1 MGIRFADWRGGANP
15 SPIAMALAEKAGVQQ
30 APQTLQDYKAQ
41 QEPSNVAQARM
52 EANTPYV
59 EPEKGKFAP
68 NTDYMSVSIAPRFE
82 TKEQA
87 QARADE
93 ADTRAYQ
100 QSHSGLSP
108 EFSAK
113 IAEILR
119 QGRQAEQ
126 HYRDSAEG
134 KLPAKTMGEIAQER
148 MATIP
153 KDQAWRRQNPF
164 AEGMGYQWADDKTL
178 QGLGWK
184 DDDISSMKARTEF
197 DPQEIQNL
205 YSVGALKAPYAEY
218 LKKQEALRRQAEEEA
233 VRAYAE
239 QASYGD
245 SEPSYYDEASAQTH
259 SGGYQNVP
267 DEVSPSSVTN
277 PSSSSV
283 PAQHQSIWDG
293 SAIGRAFNR
302 LGSGSGADNVRDY
315 YATSGGLI

>member
-1 MGIRFADWRGGANP
+1 MGIRFADWRGSANP

-30 APQTLQDYKAQ
+30 APQTLQDYRAQ
-41 QEPSNVAQARM
+41 QEPSKMAQARM

-59 EPEKGKFAP
+59 APEKGKFAP
-68 NTDYMSVSIAPRFE
+68 NTDYMSVSMAPRFE

-100 QSHSGLSP
+100 QSHPGLSSD
-108 EFSAK
+108 FSAK

-119 QGRQAEQ
+119 QGKQAEQ
-126 HYRDSAEG
+126 RYRDSAEG

-233 VRAYAE
+233 ARAYTE
-239 QASYGD
+239 QSSYD
-245 SEPSYYDEASAQTH
+245 YSEPSYYGEEPASASAPQT
-259 SGGYQNVP
+259 SYGVGFDQL
-267 DEVSPSSVTN
+267 DSDSMASSAPTQT
-277 PSSSSV
+277 
-283 PAQHQSIWDG
+283 QHQSIWDG
-293 SAIGRAFNR
+293 SAIGRFFHS
-302 LGSGSGADNVRDY
+302 LGNGSGADNVRDY
-315 YATSGGLI
+315 YAHSGGLI

>member
-1 MGIRFADWRGGANP
+1 MGIRFADWRGSANP

-30 APQTLQDYKAQ
+30 APQTLQDYRAQ
-41 QEPSNVAQARM
+41 QEPSNMAQARM

-59 EPEKGKFAP
+59 APEKGKFAP
-68 NTDYMSVSIAPRFE
+68 NTDYTSVSMAPRFE
-82 TKEQA
+82 TKAQA

-100 QSHSGLSP
+100 QSHPGLSSD
-108 EFSAK
+108 FSAK

-119 QGRQAEQ
+119 QGKQAEQ
-126 HYRDSAEG
+126 RYRDSAEG

-233 VRAYAE
+233 ARAYAE
-239 QASYGD
+239 QSSYD
-245 SEPSYYDEASAQTH
+245 YSEPSYYDEPASAPAPQT
-259 SGGYQNVP
+259 SYGVGFDQL
-267 DEVSPSSVTN
+267 DSDSMASSAPTQT
-277 PSSSSV
+277 
-283 PAQHQSIWDG
+283 QHQSIWDG
-293 SAIGRAFNR
+293 SAIGRFFHS
-302 LGSGSGADNVRDY
+302 LGNGSGADNVRDY
-315 YATSGGLI
+315 YAHSGGLI

>member
-1 MGIRFADWRGGANP
+1 MK
-15 SPIAMALAEKAGVQQ
+15 LKH
-30 APQTLQDYKAQ
+30 K
-41 QEPSNVAQARM
+41 
-52 EANTPYV
+52 
-59 EPEKGKFAP
+59 
-68 NTDYMSVSIAPRFE
+68 
-82 TKEQA
+82 A

-100 QSHSGLSP
+100 QSHPGLSSD
-108 EFSAK
+108 FSAK

-119 QGRQAEQ
+119 QGKQAEQ
-126 HYRDSAEG
+126 RYRDSAEG

-218 LKKQEALRRQAEEEA
+218 LKNKKPCVDKLKKRLLELMLNKLHIIIVNLAI
-233 VRAYAE
+233 
-239 QASYGD
+239 
-245 SEPSYYDEASAQTH
+245 T
-259 SGGYQNVP
+259 
-267 DEVSPSSVTN
+267 TN
-277 PSSSSV
+277 QL
-283 PAQHQSIWDG
+283 QHQHLRQHLSLHTALVLTNLI
-293 SAIGRAFNR
+293 AIVW
-302 LGSGSGADNVRDY
+302 LHTKLPVVP
-315 YATSGGLI
+315 

>member
-1 MGIRFADWRGGANP
+1 MGIRFADWRGSANP

-59 EPEKGKFAP
+59 APEKGKFAP
-68 NTDYMSVSIAPRFE
+68 NTDYMSVSMAPRFE

-100 QSHSGLSP
+100 QSHPGLSSD
-108 EFSAK
+108 FSAK

-119 QGRQAEQ
+119 QGKQAEQ
-126 HYRDSAEG
+126 RYRDSAED

-148 MATIP
+148 MALIP
-153 KDQAWRRQNPF
+153 KEQAWRRQNPF

-233 VRAYAE
+233 ARAYAE
-239 QASYGD
+239 QTSYGG
-245 SEPSYYDEASAQTH
+245 SEPSYYSEEPASAPAPQT
-259 SGGYQNVP
+259 SDGVGFDQL
-267 DEVSPSSVTN
+267 DSDSMASSAPTQT
-277 PSSSSV
+277 
-283 PAQHQSIWDG
+283 QHQSIWDG
-293 SAIGRAFNR
+293 SAIGRFFHS
-302 LGSGSGADNVRDY
+302 LGNGSGADNVRDY
-315 YATSGGLI
+315 YAHSGGLI

>member
-1 MGIRFADWRGGANP
+1 MGIRFADWRGSANP

-41 QEPSNVAQARM
+41 QEPSNVAQTRM

-59 EPEKGKFAP
+59 TPEKGKFAP
-68 NTDYMSVSIAPRFE
+68 NTDYMSVSMAPRFE

-100 QSHSGLSP
+100 QSHPGLSSD
-108 EFSAK
+108 FSAK

-119 QGRQAEQ
+119 QGKQAEQ
-126 HYRDSAEG
+126 RYRDSAEG

-148 MATIP
+148 MALIP
-153 KDQAWRRQNPF
+153 KEQAWRRQNPF

-233 VRAYAE
+233 ARAYAE
-239 QASYGD
+239 QSLYD
-245 SEPSYYDEASAQTH
+245 YSEPSYYGEPASAPASTPAPQP
-259 SGGYQNVP
+259 SYPSYGVGFDQLDSDSMSQYKASL
-267 DEVSPSSVTN
+267 SPMSTSHWGTGR
-277 PSSSSV
+277 
-283 PAQHQSIWDG
+283 G
-293 SAIGRAFNR
+293 S
-302 LGSGSGADNVRDY
+302 Y
-315 YATSGGLI
+315 

>member
-1 MGIRFADWRGGANP
+1 MGIQFADWKGRANP

-30 APQTLQDYKAQ
+30 APQTLQDYRAQ

-59 EPEKGKFAP
+59 APEKGKFAP
-68 NTDYMSVSIAPRFE
+68 NTDYTSVSMAPRFE
-82 TKEQA
+82 TKAQA

-100 QSHSGLSP
+100 QSHPGLSSD
-108 EFSAK
+108 FSAK

-119 QGRQAEQ
+119 QGKQAEQ
-126 HYRDSAEG
+126 RYRDSAEG

-148 MATIP
+148 MALIP
-153 KDQAWRRQNPF
+153 KEQAWRRQNPF

-205 YSVGALKAPYAEY
+205 YSIGALKAPYAEY

-233 VRAYAE
+233 ARAYAE
-239 QASYGD
+239 QASYD
-245 SEPSYYDEASAQTH
+245 YSEPSYDEEPASAPAPAPTPAPQP
-259 SGGYQNVP
+259 SYGVGFDQLDSDSMADYNASR
-267 DEVSPSSVTN
+267 SPMSTGF
-277 PSSSSV
+277 
-283 PAQHQSIWDG
+283 WGTGRG
-293 SAIGRAFNR
+293 S
-302 LGSGSGADNVRDY
+302 Y
-315 YATSGGLI
+315 

>member
-1 MGIRFADWRGGANP
+1 MGIQFADWRGGVSP

-30 APQTLQDYKAQ
+30 EPQTLQDYRAQ

-52 EANTPYV
+52 DANTPYV
-59 EPEKGKFAP
+59 APEKGKFTP
-68 NTDYMSVSIAPRFE
+68 NTDYTSVSMAPRFE
-82 TKEQA
+82 TKAQA

-100 QSHSGLSP
+100 QSHPGLSP

-119 QGRQAEQ
+119 QGKQAEQ
-126 HYRDSAEG
+126 RYHDSAEG
-134 KLPAKTMGEIAQER
+134 TLPAKTMGEIAQER
-148 MATIP
+148 MSLIP

-233 VRAYAE
+233 ARAYTE
-239 QASYGD
+239 QASYD
-245 SEPSYYDEASAQTH
+245 YSEPSYYEAPTQTY

-277 PSSSSV
+277 SSSSSV

>member
-1 MGIRFADWRGGANP
+1 MGIRFADWRGSANP

-41 QEPSNVAQARM
+41 QEPSNVAQTRM

-59 EPEKGKFAP
+59 TPEKGKFAP
-68 NTDYMSVSIAPRFE
+68 NTDYMSVSMAPRFE

-100 QSHSGLSP
+100 QSHPGLSSD
-108 EFSAK
+108 FSAK

-119 QGRQAEQ
+119 QGKQAEQ
-126 HYRDSAEG
+126 RYRDSAEG

-148 MATIP
+148 MALIP
-153 KDQAWRRQNPF
+153 KEQAWRRQNPF

-233 VRAYAE
+233 ARAYAE
-239 QASYGD
+239 QASYD
-245 SEPSYYDEASAQTH
+245 YSEPSYYEAPSDNSSEASSPAPAPQPRF
-259 SGGYQNVP
+259 SGDYSIQAP
-267 DEVSPSSVTN
+267 
-277 PSSSSV
+277 
-283 PAQHQSIWDG
+283 HQSIWDG
-293 SAIGRAFNR
+293 SAIGRFFHN
-302 LGSGSGADNVRDY
+302 LGRGSSNVSADGWTVADGY
-315 YATSGGLI
+315 

>member
-1 MGIRFADWRGGANP
+1 MGIRFADWRGSANP

-59 EPEKGKFAP
+59 APEKSKFAP
-68 NTDYMSVSIAPRFE
+68 NTDYMSVSMAPRFE

-87 QARADE
+87 QVRADE

-100 QSHSGLSP
+100 QSHPGLSSD
-108 EFSAK
+108 FSAK

-119 QGRQAEQ
+119 QGKQAEQ
-126 HYRDSAEG
+126 RYRDSAEG

-148 MATIP
+148 MALIP
-153 KDQAWRRQNPF
+153 KEQAWRRQNPF

-233 VRAYAE
+233 ARAYAE
-239 QASYGD
+239 QSSYD
-245 SEPSYYDEASAQTH
+245 YSEPSSYEAPASTPAPQTSYGVGFDQLDSDSMASSAPTQT
-259 SGGYQNVP
+259 
-267 DEVSPSSVTN
+267 
-277 PSSSSV
+277 
-283 PAQHQSIWDG
+283 QHQSIWDG
-293 SAIGRAFNR
+293 SAIGRFFHS
-302 LGSGSGADNVRDY
+302 LGNGSGADNVRDY
-315 YATSGGLI
+315 YARSGGLI

>member
-1 MGIRFADWRGGANP
+1 MGIRFADWRGSANP

-59 EPEKGKFAP
+59 APEKGKFAP
-68 NTDYMSVSIAPRFE
+68 NTDYMSVSMAPRFE

-100 QSHSGLSP
+100 QSHPGLSSD
-108 EFSAK
+108 FSAK

-119 QGRQAEQ
+119 QGKQAEQ
-126 HYRDSAEG
+126 RYRDSAEG

-148 MATIP
+148 MALIP
-153 KDQAWRRQNPF
+153 KEQAWRRQNPF

-233 VRAYAE
+233 ARAYAE
-239 QASYGD
+239 QASYD
-245 SEPSYYDEASAQTH
+245 YSEPSYYEEPTQTY

-267 DEVSPSSVTN
+267 DQVSPSSVTY
-277 PSSSSV
+277 SSSTSE

-293 SAIGRAFNR
+293 SAIGRFFHS
-302 LGSGSGADNVRDY
+302 LGNGSGADNVRDY
-315 YATSGGLI
+315 YAHSGGLI

>member
-1 MGIRFADWRGGANP
+1 MGIRFADWRGSANP

-30 APQTLQDYKAQ
+30 AQQTLQDYKAQ

-59 EPEKGKFAP
+59 APEKGKFAP
-68 NTDYMSVSIAPRFE
+68 NTDYTSVSMVPRFE

-100 QSHSGLSP
+100 QSHPGLSSD
-108 EFSAK
+108 FSAK

-119 QGRQAEQ
+119 QGKQAEQ
-126 HYRDSAEG
+126 RYRDSAEG
-134 KLPAKTMGEIAQER
+134 KLPTKTMGEIAQER
-148 MATIP
+148 MALIP

-164 AEGMGYQWADDKTL
+164 AEGMGYQWEDDKTL
-178 QGLGWK
+178 QSLGWK

-233 VRAYAE
+233 ARAYAE
-239 QASYGD
+239 QSSYGY
-245 SEPSYYDEASAQTH
+245 SEPSYDEAPASTPAPQPSYPSYGVSFDQLDSDSVAQYK
-259 SGGYQNVP
+259 SSL
-267 DEVSPSSVTN
+267 SPMSTN
-277 PSSSSV
+277 Y
-283 PAQHQSIWDG
+283 WGTGRG
-293 SAIGRAFNR
+293 S
-302 LGSGSGADNVRDY
+302 Y
-315 YATSGGLI
+315 